1 MNDSEMSFSVS
12 RDQGAFEW
20 SGSGLGS
27 LFAQTSNIVNADIYA
42 MIFDIFRFNQYSTDI
57 LDHEAGKL
65 DRDLTIGQY
74 LDKYNYSQS
83 FKDNYLI
90 VSVPNKIMKVR

>member
-12 RDQGAFEW
+12 RDGGAFEW

-27 LFAQTSNIVNADIYA
+27 LFAQTSNIANIDIYA
-42 MIFDIFRFNQYSTDI
+42 MVFDIFRFNQYSTDI
-57 LDHEAGKL
+57 LDHEAGSS

-74 LDKYNYSQS
+74 LDKYNYTQS

-90 VSVPNKIMKVR
+90 VTIFSHFSDYC